1 MTKKDANTT
10 PKLSNAKVEMGKGE
24 SKFYENVTK
33 KTKML
38 PDNVRGL
45 LSTESDVQYY
55 KEVTN
60 KESLGKAYQRLN
72 DGGQAR
78 SS

>member
-1 MTKKDANTT
+1 
-10 PKLSNAKVEMGKGE
+10 MGKGE

>member
-1 MTKKDANTT
+1 MQIQPLNYQTQ
-10 PKLSNAKVEMGKGE
+10 KLKWEKEKVN
-24 SKFYENVTK
+24 F
-33 KTKML
+33 TKML
-38 PDNVRGL
+38 PKRLKCYQIMSEDYYLQKVMFNI
-45 LSTESDVQYY
+45 YY